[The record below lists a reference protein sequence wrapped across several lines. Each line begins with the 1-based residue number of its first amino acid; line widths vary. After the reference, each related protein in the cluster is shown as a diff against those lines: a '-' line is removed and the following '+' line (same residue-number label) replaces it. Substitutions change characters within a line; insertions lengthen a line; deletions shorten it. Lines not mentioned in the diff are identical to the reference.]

1 MGFNCCVATH
11 SWSPR
16 LSETMTE
23 TPIETRDR
31 RVMLFTLWI
40 FASLNFIYA
49 DVVTLFDKSIVTNI
63 SQGTLLAFAVLVETA
78 FAMVLLSRV
87 LKYRANRWAN
97 IIVGAVNTVAVIASL
112 LVTTPAL
119 YYLFFATIEIATTLL
134 IIWYAWTWPN
144 PARKL

>member
-1 MGFNCCVATH
+1 
-11 SWSPR
+11 
-16 LSETMTE
+16 MTE
-23 TPIETRDR
+23 TPVETGDR
-31 RVMLFTLWI
+31 RVMLFILWI

-49 DVVTLFDKSIVTNI
+49 DVVTLFDKTVVTNI

-78 FAMVLLSRV
+78 FAMVLLSRI

-119 YYLFFATIEIATTLL
+119 YYLFFAIIEIATTLL

-144 PARKL
+144 PARTL